1 MLSSSVIK
9 HLRDRYA
16 SEPDT
21 ALAYFYFSFADLKK
35 QNVAE
40 MLASLVK
47 QLCSCRPDTP
57 IHNLV
62 QFKERGERPDI
73 GTLEAALAATMRG
86 FGRVHL
92 VIDGLDECPA
102 LNGERGDL
110 LDTFCRIVTTA
121 PENVHILCTSRKE
134 ADIGDAIIPL
144 LSPRANNSVDLS
156 RRQRHLDDIG
166 LYIDSTLASRDY
178 GSWPDS
184 VKAEVRNA
192 LIEKSDGMSVN
203 PRHGDQAVR

>member
-16 SEPDT
+16 SAPET
-21 ALAYFYFSFADLKK
+21 ALAYFYFSFTDYKK

-47 QLCSCRPDTP
+47 QLSSRRPDTP
-57 IHNLV
+57 IQNLV

-73 GTLEAALAATMRG
+73 GTLEAALAATIRG
-86 FGRVHL
+86 FSIVHL

-102 LNGERGDL
+102 LNGERGGL
-110 LDTFCRIVTTA
+110 LDTFCRIVNTA
-121 PENVHILCTSRKE
+121 PDNVHTLCTSRKE
-134 ADIGDAIIPL
+134 ADISEAIIPL
-144 LSPRANNSVDLS
+144 LSSPTNNSIDLS
-156 RRQRHLDDIG
+156 QHQRHHEDIG

-178 GSWPDS
+178 GSWPNS
-184 VKAEVRNA
+184 VKAEVKDA
-192 LIEKSDGMSVN
+192 LIQKSGGMSVKS
-203 PRHGDQAVR
+203 